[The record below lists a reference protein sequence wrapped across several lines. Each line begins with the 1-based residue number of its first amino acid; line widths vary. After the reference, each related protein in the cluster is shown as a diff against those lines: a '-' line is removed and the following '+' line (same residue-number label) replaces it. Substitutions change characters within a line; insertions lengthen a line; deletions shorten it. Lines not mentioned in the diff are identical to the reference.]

1 MVERAVLKRV
11 PRDSS
16 ETKHMTV
23 IRSGRVLVNGESDSF
38 PPYRKNRKNKKV
50 FKEATRERYRRRYK
64 VERTFAWIGS
74 FRRLT
79 VRYDHSL
86 TIYRAFFHLAC
97 IIIVLRRL

>member
-38 PPYRKNRKNKKV
+38 PPTARTGR
-50 FKEATRERYRRRYK
+50 TRRFSKRRHVRDTEDDTK
-64 VERTFAWIGS
+64 LNEPSPGSVAFA
-74 FRRLT
+74 
-79 VRYDHSL
+79 D
-86 TIYRAFFHLAC
+86 
-97 IIIVLRRL
+97 